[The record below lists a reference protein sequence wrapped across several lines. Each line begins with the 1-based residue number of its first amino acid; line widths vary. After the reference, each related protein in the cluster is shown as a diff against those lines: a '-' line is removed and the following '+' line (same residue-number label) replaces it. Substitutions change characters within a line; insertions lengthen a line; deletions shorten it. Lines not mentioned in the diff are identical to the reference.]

1 MKEGVQKISLLDM
14 AFVGFHVKFKF
25 SVYDEELEYYR
36 VTVFFFYHNMFYAW
50 HPFCFSAVAGSN
62 LQIDREE
69 PWTIEIRSIL
79 NICQKGSVHIIGL
92 I

>member
-36 VTVFFFYHNMFYAW
+36 VTVFFTTI
-50 HPFCFSAVAGSN
+50 CFMHDIRFVF
-62 LQIDREE
+62 LQ
-69 PWTIEIRSIL
+69 
-79 NICQKGSVHIIGL
+79 
-92 I
+92 